1 VAKHREIVWKSA
13 PSAPGT
19 MLDAGT
25 ALPLAAG
32 EVYTWWLEPE
42 AGGPPLTAGM
52 PFRVA
57 PTDVLERTRAIE
69 AELHAMAGSDS
80 AAATADYLRVAHYAG
95 AGSWTRVLDLASR
108 MAPGE
113 ARSRALAAAAAGL
126 RLDERTAGTLASR
139 LGAEPKR

>member
-1 VAKHREIVWKSA
+1 
-13 PSAPGT
+13 
-19 MLDAGT
+19 
-25 ALPLAAG
+25 
-32 EVYTWWLEPE
+32 
-42 AGGPPLTAGM
+42 M

-57 PTDVLERTRAIE
+57 PKDVLERTRAIE
-69 AELHAMAGSDS
+69 AELRAMAGSDG
-80 AAATADYLRVAHYAG
+80 AAATADNLRVAPYAG